1 MIITFLISLINI
13 ATQLLILLIILSAVL
28 SYFMSPFHPVREAV
42 DRIVEPMLMPI
53 RRVVPLV
60 GMFDLSPLV
69 LYFLIRALSWALISF
84 LSALLH

>member
-1 MIITFLISLINI
+1 MIVVFLISLINI

-60 GMFDLSPLV
+60 GMLDLSPLV
-69 LYFLIRALSWALISF
+69 LYFLIRALSWALINF
-84 LSALLH
+84 LSALPH

>member
-1 MIITFLISLINI
+1 MIVILINLINI
-13 ATQLLILLIILSAVL
+13 AAQLLVLLLIASVVL

-60 GMFDLSPLV
+60 GMLDLSPLV
-69 LYFLIRALSWALISF
+69 LYFLIRALSWALINF
-84 LSALLH
+84 LSALPH

>member
-42 DRIVEPMLMPI
+42 DRIVEPMLMPV

-84 LSALLH
+84 LFALLH